1 MKRIL
6 LFLLLLTL
14 SNSFVFGQSTFKIRG
29 KVTDQNGEPL
39 IGASVVL
46 KSTGLGAATDL
57 EGDYS
62 FDVPLNLAKGQQAEL
77 TASFINYKKGVANV
91 VLNGSEIKQN
101 FVLEE
106 DVFQNE
112 EIVVT
117 GIASK
122 TSKSVAEVAVSRITA
137 SELTNKQSYQSLS
150 QLVTGKMS
158 GVNVQT
164 SNGNVGAGWRMFIRG
179 GGGLNGN
186 EQPIYFLDGTQ
197 LDNVDYTGGG
207 VGGASM
213 SILANINPS
222 DIENIEVLKG
232 PAAAAMYGTNAS
244 NGVVL
249 ITTKGGKLGGSS
261 SKGINATY
269 QFNYGYNEQSFK
281 YGSEYKNAD
290 KINNLLSHKGFIQ
303 EHSLSIGGGSG
314 LFKYYTSFQ
323 SRKEA
328 GLIPAQNWMD
338 RKTLRANISA
348 VPLDN
353 FTLSVATSFTWNK
366 VARPN
371 DDNNTWGWMLN
382 AFAYYPAYLNVDSLS
397 LAAEEDYNDVRQFVG
412 SAKASWKPLQNLE
425 ITGSFGLDYN
435 NWWTDQYYPWGYKY
449 SSYTQ
454 GIRFLTTENRM
465 RYTYDWNAR
474 YSFNFFDHFNLTTIA
489 GAQMVD
495 RSRVRLN
502 GGGQDFQHPNIT
514 IIDAGDPANA
524 TLAANLYQYGREAG
538 IYWQN
543 DFSYQDMYY
552 WSLAVRKDYANAF
565 GTDAP
570 SILYPKASAAVRIDK
585 YDILPDEIKMLKLR
599 AAYGESGQLP
609 GRLDG
614 IPLTWTSSTAGLG
627 TGISGNSLGNPKVE
641 PERVKEL
648 ELGFDMEFLKMFS
661 LEFTYWNSKAEKSLV
676 YTSLANSYGFGG
688 LAYPYNLGEVKSH
701 GFETLLQ
708 IRPIQSVNYDLSLNL
723 IWNYQTSEIIS
734 FGGTTTQLVNNLN
747 VEKVGYK
754 KHEFFAVKTTTP
766 IYSTT
771 GQLTGYSNTGTTT
784 TVDCGNPIPDHTAS
798 FSLDFKFLKN
808 FKLYAFGEAGFNNY
822 VYSYSIYRS
831 IRAGSYAPANKLG
844 TQLGIIG
851 KSAFGSLVKDPN
863 VTPLTPGTA
872 EYNQA
877 ASEFAKYMQR
887 DQGNFIYPADY
898 FALRELSLSY
908 DATDLMKE
916 FLTNTYVTNLTLG
929 ISVRNVLRISKY
941 DLDYE
946 ANAGGNRNAA
956 TNFSQTYATDL
967 GTLPQPRTFNF
978 WVKVGF

>member
-14 SNSFVFGQSTFKIRG
+14 ANSFVFGQTTFKIKG

-46 KSTGLGAATDL
+46 KSSGLGAAADL
-57 EGDYS
+57 DGNYS
-62 FDVPLNLAKGQQAEL
+62 FDVPKSMANGQQTEL
-77 TASFINYKKGVANV
+77 TASFINYKKGVV
-91 VLNGSEIKQN
+91 RIVLSGSDIEQN
-101 FVLEE
+101 FALEE

-137 SELTNKQSYQSLS
+137 SNLTSKQAYQGLS

-158 GVNVQT
+158 GINVQT
-164 SNGNVGAGWRMFIRG
+164 SSGNVGAGWRMYIRG

-186 EQPIYFLDGTQ
+186 EQPLYFLDGTQ
-197 LDNVDYTGGG
+197 LDNVDYAGAG
-207 VGGASM
+207 VGGASL
-213 SILANINPS
+213 SILSNLNPD

-232 PAAAAMYGTNAS
+232 PAASAMYGTNAS

-249 ITTKGGKLGGSS
+249 ITTKSGKQGRSAA
-261 SKGINATY
+261 KGINALY
-269 QFNYGYNEQSFK
+269 QYNYGFNEQSFK
-281 YGSEYKNAD
+281 YGSDFVNAD
-290 KINNLLSHKGFIQ
+290 RINNLLSHNGLIR
-303 EHSLSIGGGSG
+303 EHSISLSGGSG

-328 GLIPAQNWMD
+328 GLLPAQNWMD

-353 FTLSVATSFTWNK
+353 FTIQVSTAYTWNR

-382 AFAYYPAYLNVDSLS
+382 AFAYYPAYLNVDSVSLS
-397 LAAEEDYNDVRQFVG
+397 MEEDFNDIRQFVG

-435 NWWTDQYYPWGYKY
+435 NWWTDQYYPYGYKY

-454 GIRFLTTENRM
+454 GIRFLTTTNRM
-465 RYTYDWNAR
+465 KYTYDWNAR
-474 YSFNFFDHFNLTTIA
+474 YSLDIIDHFNFTTIL
-489 GAQMVD
+489 GAQLID
-495 RSRVRLN
+495 RNSVTLS
-502 GGGQDFQHPNIT
+502 GGGQDFKHPSIT
-514 IIDAGDPANA
+514 VVDAGDPANA
-524 TLAANLYQYGREAG
+524 TLAANLYGYGRTAG

-543 DFSYQDMYY
+543 DFSYLDTYF

-565 GTDAP
+565 GVDAP
-570 SILYPKASAAVRIDK
+570 SIVYPKASFAIRLDK
-585 YDILPDEIKMLKLR
+585 FDILPDEMQMFKLR
-599 AAYGESGQLP
+599 GAYGESGQLP

-614 IPLTWTSSTAGLG
+614 IPLTWTSATGGAG
-627 TGISGNSLGNPKVE
+627 TGLIVRSIGSPEVE

-648 ELGFDMEFLKMFS
+648 ELGFDAEFLKMFS
-661 LEFTYWNSKAEKSLV
+661 LEFTYWNSRAKKSLV
-676 YTSLANSYGFGG
+676 YTTRAQSYGYNDPGTT
-688 LAYPYNLGEVKSH
+688 YPYNLGEVKSH

-708 IRPIQSVNYDLSLNL
+708 IKPIQSVNYDLAVNL

-734 FGGTTTQLVNNLN
+734 LGGVTTQIVNDQN
-747 VEKVGYK
+747 VEKVGSK
-754 KHEFFAVKTTTP
+754 KHEFYSVKTTTP
-766 IYSTT
+766 IYDAN
-771 GQLTGYSNTGTTT
+771 GKLTGYNNTGSSTS
-784 TVDCGNPIPDHTAS
+784 VDCGNPIPDHS
-798 FSLDFKFLKN
+798 GSISVDFKFFKN
-808 FKLYAFGEAGFNNY
+808 FKLYAFGEFGLNNY

-831 IRAGSYAPANKLG
+831 IRAGSYAPANRLG

-851 KSAFGSLVKDPN
+851 KSTFGSLVKDPN

-872 EYNQA
+872 EYNKA
-877 ASEFAKYMQR
+877 AEEFAQYMQR
-887 DQGNFIYPADY
+887 DRGNFIYPADY

-908 DATDLMKE
+908 DFTDLMKE
-916 FLTNTYVTNLTLG
+916 YLSNSYLSNLVVG
-929 ISVRNVLRISKY
+929 MSVRNVIRLSKY

-946 ANAGGNRNAA
+946 VNYGGGQGSA
-956 TNFSQTYATDL
+956 TYASDL